1 MDRTTYGYTGLAW
14 DAARQAHPL
23 ADLGMAELEAL
34 LDSGTLTVEEDRQV
48 CNAIECRLASESDLE
63 RDIRG

>member
-1 MDRTTYGYTGLAW
+1 
-14 DAARQAHPL
+14 
-23 ADLGMAELEAL
+23 MAELEGM

>member
-1 MDRTTYGYTGLAW
+1 
-14 DAARQAHPL
+14 
-23 ADLGMAELEAL
+23 MAELEAL